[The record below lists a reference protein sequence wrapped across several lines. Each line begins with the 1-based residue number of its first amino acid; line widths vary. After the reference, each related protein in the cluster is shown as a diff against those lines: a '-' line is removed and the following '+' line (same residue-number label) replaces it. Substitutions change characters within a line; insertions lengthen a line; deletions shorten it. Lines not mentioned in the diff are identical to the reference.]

1 MLHRVVGIDCATE
14 DAKIGIALGWVSDG
28 VLEINRGHLCNKEQS
43 AARTIAGWIKERA
56 EPTLIAVD
64 APLGWPTALSRDL
77 QAHRAGAALPTEAN
91 DLFRRETDRF
101 IKREL
106 GKTPLDV
113 GADRI
118 ARTAHAA
125 LRLLS
130 ELSAELGAPVPLV
143 WEHTVMET
151 AGVIEV
157 YPAATLSSHGI
168 RASGYKRPNQ
178 IEERREILRALADV
192 AQLPSDLSP
201 FESSADTLDAA
212 VCLVAALDFL
222 LGHAVPPAD
231 QQLAERE
238 GWIWV
243 RPRSSRTSRKARK
256 V

>member
-14 DAKIGIALGWVSDG
+14 DAKIGIALGWVTDG
-28 VLEINRGHLCNKEQS
+28 VLEIDRAHLCNKEQS
-43 AARTIAGWIKERA
+43 AARTVAGWIKEHP

-64 APLGWPTALSRDL
+64 APLGWPSALSRDL
-77 QAHRAGAALPTEAN
+77 QTHRAGTALTTEAN
-91 DLFRRETDRF
+91 NLFRRETDRVV
-101 IKREL
+101 KREV

-125 LRLLS
+125 LQLLS
-130 ELSAELGAPVPLV
+130 DLATELGAPIPLV
-143 WEHTVMET
+143 WEHTVLEG
-151 AGVIEV
+151 AGAIEV
-157 YPAATLSSHGI
+157 YPAATLASHGI

-178 IEERREILRALADV
+178 VEERKEILRALAEI
-192 AQLPSDLSP
+192 AQLPSDLSS
-201 FESSADTLDAA
+201 FEASADALDAA

-231 QQLAERE
+231 QQLAEQE

-243 RPRSSRTSRKARK
+243 RPRATKKKRK

>member
-14 DAKIGIALGWVSDG
+14 DTKIGIALGWVTDG
-28 VLEINRGHLCNKEQS
+28 VLEIDRAHLCNKEQS
-43 AARTIAGWIKERA
+43 AARTVAGWLKETP

-64 APLGWPTALSRDL
+64 APLGWPSALSRDL
-77 QAHRAGAALPTEAN
+77 QIHRAGAALPTDAN
-91 DLFRRETDRF
+91 SLFRRETDRF
-101 IKREL
+101 VKREL

-130 ELSAELGAPVPLV
+130 DLAAELGAPIPLV
-143 WEHTVMET
+143 WAHTVT
-151 AGVIEV
+151 DGVGVIEV
-157 YPAATLSSHGI
+157 YPAATLVSHGI

-178 IEERREILRALADV
+178 TEERKEILRAIAEI
-192 AQLPSDLSP
+192 AQLPGDLSS
-201 FESSADTLDAA
+201 FEASAGALDAA
-212 VCLVAALDFL
+212 VCLIAALDFL
-222 LGHAVPPAD
+222 LGHAIPPAD

-243 RPRSSRTSRKARK
+243 CPKPTKKKTRK